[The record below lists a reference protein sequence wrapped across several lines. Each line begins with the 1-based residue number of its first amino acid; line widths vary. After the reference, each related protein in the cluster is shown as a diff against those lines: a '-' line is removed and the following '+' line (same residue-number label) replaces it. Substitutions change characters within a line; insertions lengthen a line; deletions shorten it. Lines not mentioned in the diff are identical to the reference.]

1 MSRCL
6 MKTIKRRKAIW
17 IGHVLRH
24 DDMLR
29 HAIEGRMEGKR
40 TKGRKRMMFLDMM
53 KKEKGD
59 NYQHLKTRA
68 LARTLQA

>member
-1 MSRCL
+1 MSYEYNQ
-6 MKTIKRRKAIW
+6 KKRGKW
-17 IGHVLRH
+17 IVHVLRH
-24 DDMLR
+24 DNTLR

-40 TKGRKRMMFLDMM
+40 IRGRKRMMLLDMM
-53 KKEKGD
+53 KKEKDD